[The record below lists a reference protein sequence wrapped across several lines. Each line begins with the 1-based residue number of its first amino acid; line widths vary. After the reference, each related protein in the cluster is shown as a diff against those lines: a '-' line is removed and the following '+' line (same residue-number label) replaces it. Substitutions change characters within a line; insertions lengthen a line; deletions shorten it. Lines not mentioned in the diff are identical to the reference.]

1 MPPVALSQD
10 QIDWH
15 RGSAAVSF
23 TAAHRY
29 LTTLRNRH
37 RDTQNVEFLHDL
49 TDVSTSEFD
58 WKAWVSQRP
67 DAEDIV
73 GPGIYR
79 FAFVWVVS
87 TDTNL
92 HEKRGDFL
100 VSRVDGADDIRLHP
114 QARKHRN
121 TAMKEALIVRGSWE
135 TQWSP
140 SSTAMV
146 RHGALVVVAVAL
158 GGHAPQPQPPRP
170 LSYQGISQSDG
181 VGKNEA
187 VGFLANE
194 VAAWYALPSP
204 RAPFRRSLTWDASA
218 STQGQFNWPY
228 YVQRREWFQTHFAE
242 GLRVASFE
250 LAWSDR
256 HKYAVFVGCRSDG
269 EKFTVN
275 PLARTMALEFSWGWD
290 GVLES

>member
-1 MPPVALSQD
+1 MWLS
-10 QIDWH
+10 
-15 RGSAAVSF
+15 
-23 TAAHRY
+23 
-29 LTTLRNRH
+29 
-37 RDTQNVEFLHDL
+37 
-49 TDVSTSEFD
+49 
-58 WKAWVSQRP
+58 
-67 DAEDIV
+67 
-73 GPGIYR
+73 
-79 FAFVWVVS
+79 S

-92 HEKRGDFL
+92 RERRGDFL
-100 VSRVDGADDIRLHP
+100 VQRVDVDIRLHP
-114 QARKHRN
+114 QTRKSP
-121 TAMKEALIVRGSWE
+121 TTGMKEALPVRGSWE

-146 RHGALVVVAVAL
+146 RHGALVVVVVAL
-158 GGHAPQPQPPRP
+158 GGQAPQPQPPRP
-170 LSYQGISQSDG
+170 LSYQGISPADA
-181 VGKNEA
+181 VGKKEA
-187 VGFLANE
+187 VRFLVNE

-204 RAPFRRSLTWDASA
+204 RVSFRRSLTCDAFA

-256 HKYAVFVGCRSDG
+256 HKHAVFVGCRSDG

-290 GVLES
+290 GVTES